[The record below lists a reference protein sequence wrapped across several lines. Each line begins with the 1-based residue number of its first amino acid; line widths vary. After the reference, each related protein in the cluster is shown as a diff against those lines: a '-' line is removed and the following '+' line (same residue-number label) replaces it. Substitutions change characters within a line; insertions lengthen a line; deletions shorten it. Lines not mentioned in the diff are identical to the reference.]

1 MATPC
6 PIGRA
11 GFREQAKPI
20 EIVIGGQPFTAEVKE
35 FSTGSFGWNVNAKTV
50 IEVGGRRLPVQVG
63 LNLTVI
69 GSKEAPKEE

>member
-1 MATPC
+1 
-6 PIGRA
+6 
-11 GFREQAKPI
+11 
-20 EIVIGGQPFTAEVKE
+20 VKE